1 MFPAKA
7 AILSHTMKRWSWHR
21 TRILFLA
28 FWLGLGMSLSVVQGG
43 AMAVEMTL
51 AADHVHHGPNGCDGC
66 GGGDHNNM
74 NASSCLAVCGTASP
88 GLTPEEL
95 LTLLSVSRT
104 DLQSARL
111 SFSSQFHSP
120 DHGPPK
126 ILSLG

>member
-1 MFPAKA
+1 MD
-7 AILSHTMKRWSWHR
+7 RWSLPR
-21 TRILFLA
+21 TRILLLA
-28 FWLGLGMSLSVVQGG
+28 VLVELSMSWSPVQGG

-51 AADHVHHGPNGCDGC
+51 AAGHVHHGPNGCDGC
-66 GGGDHNNM
+66 GGDDHNNM
-74 NASSCLAVCGTASP
+74 NAASCLAVCGAASP